1 VTIVNGYATRPE
13 FQAWSQSDSS
23 TKFDQMDSVVTAAS
37 RAIDEYCQRRFYQD
51 GTVPAP
57 VTRTFMAVDGRFLRL
72 GPFNDL
78 VSLSTLKTDA
88 AGDGTFETTWT
99 TTDYELGPL
108 DRPPGRPYT
117 QIDTIAGLQFPTSQR
132 PGRSARVEVTGVWGW
147 AAIPPEVHNACLIK
161 AARLFTRMQS
171 PNGIAG
177 VDAFGPVRINR
188 SEDGDVITLLDPL
201 RHPATAVL
209 VG

>member
-1 VTIVNGYATRPE
+1 VPIVNGYATRDE
-13 FQAWSQSDSS
+13 FQAWSQAETS
-23 TKFDQMDSVVTAAS
+23 TKFDQMDTAVTATS

-51 GTVPAP
+51 GTVPSP
-57 VTRTFMAVDGRFLRL
+57 VARTFQVIDCHVLRL

-99 TTDYELGPL
+99 ATDFELGPV

-117 QIDTIAGLQFPTSQR
+117 QIEAIGGLQFPIVRGT
-132 PGRSARVEVTGVWGW
+132 GRSVRVEVTGVWGW
-147 AAIPPEVHNACLIK
+147 AAIPVEVHQACLIK
-161 AARLFTRMQS
+161 ATQVFGRMQA
-171 PNGIAG
+171 IYHAG
-177 VDAFGPVRINR
+177 GLDAFGPIRISR
-188 SEDGDVITLLDPL
+188 FEDPHVVSLIDPL